1 MSTQPV
7 IRMRQTSDD
16 SHIDPDQILASRRR
30 KRPAWTLH
38 FELENDPTAGFDV
51 ELTDEICL
59 GAVAAPDTFDLSPYQ
74 GRERGVSR
82 RHAMLRATEDAIGII
97 DLGSTNGTQLNG
109 KSLRAETL
117 YTIAEGDALIL
128 GRLSMNLLS
137 ATPPQEARSPH
148 QTVQLPANG
157 TPSPKVK
164 LVDALKQ
171 MAKAITSQLDLNEV
185 LNQALEMTILL
196 TTAREA
202 VIWLVDDRSNELFLE
217 AEYGVEESAIRHMR
231 LPVVDSKAGK
241 VIRTGKPLRD
251 NRGTED
257 HPIKVKTGYLVE
269 AVLYLPLSHGG
280 TTFGV
285 LSAVHR
291 EIGREFCEQDEQLLG
306 AIADFAAIAIHNA
319 RMYQQIHLN
328 DRLKTEMIQN
338 ISHEIR
344 TPLQIMVGYVDLMLE
359 GADPLTATQRE
370 FLDIMSQQADRL
382 TWLMDNIVTLQS
394 MYDDPMPSMQQ
405 IELGPLL
412 AGSLEQYRA
421 QAEKNAIQL
430 CLEIEPKLP
439 TVWTNPLAVFR
450 VMDNLLS
457 NALKFTP
464 DKGQVTIHAGLGE
477 SGKEVHISVSDTGIG
492 IPPEAHE
499 RIFERFF
506 QYDGGMA
513 RHFGGIGLGLAVC
526 KEILEIY
533 GRKIWVES
541 AVGEGSTFTFTL
553 PTGS

>member
-7 IRMRQTSDD
+7 IRMRQTSKD
-16 SHIDPDQILASRRR
+16 SHIDPDQILASRRK

-38 FELENDPTAGFDV
+38 FELGYDSTIGLDV

-59 GAVAAPDTFDLSPYQ
+59 GSVAAPDTFDLSPYQ
-74 GRERGVSR
+74 GREFGVSR
-82 RHAMLRATEDAIGII
+82 RHAMLRATDDAIGVT
-97 DLGSTNGTQLNG
+97 DLASTNGTQING
-109 KSLRAETL
+109 KLLRAETL
-117 YTIAEGDALIL
+117 YTITEGDTLTL
-128 GRLSMNLLS
+128 GRLSMTLLS
-137 ATPPQEARSPH
+137 TKPPQEDTPH
-148 QTVQLPANG
+148 HIVIPPAKG
-157 TPSPKVK
+157 IPSPKIK
-164 LVDALKQ
+164 LADALKQ

-202 VIWLVDDRSNELFLE
+202 VIWLVDERSDELFLE
-217 AEYGVEESAIRHMR
+217 AEYGVEETAIRHMR
-231 LPVVDSKAGK
+231 LPVVDSKAGD

-269 AVLYLPLSHGG
+269 AVLYLPLTHGG

-291 EIGREFCEQDEQLLG
+291 EIGREFGEQDEQLLG

-328 DRLKTEMIQN
+328 DQLKTEMIQN

-359 GADPLTATQRE
+359 GSDPLSETQRE
-370 FLDIMSQQADRL
+370 FLQIMSQQADRL

-412 AGSLEQYRA
+412 AGSLEQYRTHAA
-421 QAEKNAIQL
+421 QNDIQL

-439 TVWTNPLAVFR
+439 TVWTNPLAIFR

-464 DKGQVTIHAGLGE
+464 DKGRVTVYAGLGE
-477 SGKEVHISVSDTGIG
+477 SGKEVHVSVSDTGIG

-526 KEILEIY
+526 KEILELY

-541 AVGEGSTFTFTL
+541 AVGDGSTFTFTL
-553 PTGS
+553 PIMS

>member
-7 IRMRQTSDD
+7 IRMRQTGKD
-16 SHIDPDQILASRRR
+16 SHIDPDQILASRRK
-30 KRPAWTLH
+30 KRPTWTLH
-38 FELENDPTAGFDV
+38 FELGHDSTAGFDV

-74 GRERGVSR
+74 GREHGVSR

-109 KSLRAETL
+109 KLLRAETL
-117 YTIAEGDALIL
+117 YTIAEGDTLCL
-128 GRLSMNLLS
+128 GRLSVTLLS
-137 ATPPQEARSPH
+137 AKPPQEDTPH
-148 QTVQLPANG
+148 HIVRPLINEA
-157 TPSPKVK
+157 PSPKVK
-164 LVDALKQ
+164 LADALKQ

-185 LNQALEMTILL
+185 LNQALEMTISL
-196 TTAREA
+196 TNAREA
-202 VIWLVDDRSNELFLE
+202 GIWLVDERSDELFLE
-217 AEYGVEESAIRHMR
+217 AEYGVEETAIRHMR
-231 LPVVDSKAGK
+231 LPVVDSKAGD

-251 NRGTED
+251 NRGTEE

-269 AVLYLPLSHGG
+269 AVLYLPLTHGG

-291 EIGREFCEQDEQLLG
+291 EIGREFCDQDEQLLG

-328 DRLKTEMIQN
+328 DQLKTEMIQN

-359 GADPLTATQRE
+359 GSDPLTETQQE
-370 FLDIMSQQADRL
+370 FLRIMSQQADRL

-394 MYDDPMPSMQQ
+394 MYDDPIPSMQQ

-412 AGSLEQYRA
+412 AGSLEQYRTH
-421 QAEKNAIQL
+421 AEQNDIQL

-439 TVWTNPLAVFR
+439 SVWTNPLAVFR
-450 VMDNLLS
+450 VMENLLS

-477 SGKEVHISVSDTGIG
+477 SGKEVHVSVSDTGIG

-526 KEILEIY
+526 KEILELY

-541 AVGEGSTFTFTL
+541 AVGDGSTFTFTL
-553 PTGS
+553 PIMP